1 MTMHKIKR
9 QILRAGSTIVETVV
23 FVPDMVVKKRL
34 FNVNKLGKVDSFSLF
49 ADYLGGTSKE

>member
-1 MTMHKIKR
+1 MHKIKR